1 MENYFNYF
9 TEIEEY
15 FWKKRGTAMMVS
27 TLDWA
32 LIESWK
38 ESGIPLEA
46 VLKGIDRSFEKYHA
60 KRKKAQRVNS
70 LAYCHQEVLQA
81 AEDAARAGSANE
93 KHAEAFP
100 REELV
105 RHLERN
111 AKRVSEYAEI
121 LKEQGREESAGNVRQ
136 AAASLREMMAMAA
149 QAGDLDL
156 EDMERRLTVLEEKML
171 STLMQGAAEEDLV
184 AIRREMDGALGAAR
198 QKMTAEQAAQLQKQ
212 YLNRKLLEKGGLSR
226 LSLFYM

>member
-38 ESGIPLEA
+38 EAGIPLEA
-46 VLKGIDRSFEKYHA
+46 VLKGMDRSFEKYNT

-81 AEDAARAGSANE
+81 AEEAARTGLAME
-93 KHAEAFP
+93 KNPEAFP

-105 RHLERN
+105 KHLERN
-111 AKRVSEYAEI
+111 ADRVGKYAET
-121 LKEQGREESAGNVRQ
+121 LKEQGREESAGNFQQ
-136 AAASLREMMAMAA
+136 AAASLREMRAMAA
-149 QAGDLDL
+149 HGGEIDM
-156 EDMERRLTVLEEKML
+156 EDMERRLTVMEEKML
-171 STLMQGAAEEDLV
+171 TTLMQVASEDDLV
-184 AIRREMDGALGAAR
+184 AIRREMDRALGTAR
-198 QKMTAEQAAQLQKQ
+198 QKMTADQAAQLQKQ
-212 YLNRKLLEKGGLSR
+212 YLNRKLLEKSGLSR